1 VVGAK
6 REYRVVR
13 LSFCDAQIAADR
25 IRFAQIEALRE
36 EREPPEP
43 VDELG
48 RHLASLFATMTAD
61 PDLFRAALE
70 HLGTLTPI
78 QQIVRRPRVAHA
90 VRTAMDA
97 LRDSAPIEMPGPD
110 RRELLDIVT

>member
-1 VVGAK
+1 M
-6 REYRVVR
+6 R
-13 LSFCDAQIAADR
+13 LIFYHAQIAADR
-25 IRFAQIEALRE
+25 IRFAQIQALRE
-36 EREPPEP
+36 GREPPEP

-70 HLGTLTPI
+70 YIGTLTPI

-97 LRDSAPIEMPGPD
+97 LRESAPIEMPGPD